1 MEASGAHRLSDR
13 YTDLSDRFRSLWT
26 FYQFLGGVFKHLGDD
41 DFPYSY
47 DFQGLYRQL
56 QELVPRISREDSVEL
71 EHELDHIDRELGRIR
86 VELAKIER
94 EFAPSTLRRFFD
106 HLKRQDEK
114 ILYALVKF
122 YLQSP
127 DALDADT
134 LDKLDILLTRL
145 SEAPLDDGR
154 VLLRDRTELE
164 SAFERLAG
172 FAGIQ
177 SPPMRE
183 LRPTLDRVRALRD
196 DLEGIDDFQTMVD
209 SRLYDRFR
217 ELKRDL
223 GPSILHPA
231 LLLEVVATN
240 ISAKNRFKTLYQEE
254 EVRILEDTN
263 RVFEIERYLEKNPDL
278 AHDELRRQIDRF
290 RASRER
296 FDSRRR
302 DDNVKKEDIVDLRTA
317 MHAVLETFDPSRSA
331 VSARWSG
338 SQPEPLV
345 QEIRRPV
352 DESTSPAPEA
362 PAPSAAPDDPPPAP
376 VEAPSSPDVAPE
388 SERPA
393 TTSLVDLLPTDPLLN
408 ETLHKIVF
416 ALELVVWD
424 RDPEQAV
431 QASEIH
437 RLQLEPWEVDS
448 YRVLVQDT
456 VPSGSLEWH
465 LHLFFL
471 TSAALRVRMQEE
483 SAEIDRLRSAGRS
496 DRLIELLERSSQSL
510 ERAREVERRFD
521 WFVDDMLYRGA
532 TSRLEQVFRSRFR
545 FLQAYSTLWLGHQ
558 DQGGLTPL

>member
-1 MEASGAHRLSDR
+1 MEAPGAHPLSDR

-26 FYQFLGGVFKHLGDD
+26 FYQFLGGVFKHRGNGE
-41 DFPYSY
+41 FPYSY

-56 QELVPRISREDSVEL
+56 QELVPRISRDDAGDL
-71 EHELDHIDRELGRIR
+71 EHELDHVDRELGRIR
-86 VELAKIER
+86 IELAKIER
-94 EFAPSTLRRFFD
+94 DFAPSILRRFFD

-127 DALDADT
+127 ETLDPDT

-164 SAFERLAG
+164 SAFERLAD
-172 FAGIQ
+172 FAGLER
-177 SPPMRE
+177 PPARE
-183 LRPTLDRVRALRD
+183 LRPTVDTVRSLRE
-196 DLEGIDDFQTMVD
+196 DLEQIDDFQRLVD
-209 SRLYDRFR
+209 SKLYDRFR

-223 GPSILHPA
+223 GAAILNPIV
-231 LLLEVVATN
+231 LLEVVATN
-240 ISAKNRFKTLYQEE
+240 ISAKNRFKSLYQDE

-263 RVFEIERYLEKNPDL
+263 RVFEIERYIDKNPDL
-278 AHDELRRQIDRF
+278 AHDELRRQIERF
-290 RASRER
+290 RASREK

-302 DDNVKKEDIVDLRTA
+302 DDNVKREDILELREA
-317 MHAVLETFDPSRSA
+317 MHAVLETFDPSRAA
-331 VSARWSG
+331 VASARG
-338 SQPEPLV
+338 TAGDPEPLV
-345 QEIRRPV
+345 REIRGPV
-352 DESTSPAPEA
+352 DESTSPAPDA
-362 PAPSAAPDDPPPAP
+362 PAKAAEPPPPQATPPAAPEPADEP
-376 VEAPSSPDVAPE
+376 ARPS
-388 SERPA
+388 
-393 TTSLVDLLPTDPLLN
+393 TTSIVDLLPADPLLN

-431 QASEIH
+431 QSSEIH

-448 YRVLVQDT
+448 YRVLVQES
-456 VPSGSLEWH
+456 VPSGTLEWH

-483 SAEIDRLRSAGRS
+483 SGEIERLRSTGRS
-496 DRLIELLERSSQSL
+496 DRLVEMLERSSQSL

-532 TSRLEQVFRSRFR
+532 TSRLEEVFRSRFR
-545 FLQAYSTLWLGHQ
+545 FLHAYSTLWLGHQ
-558 DQGGLTPL
+558 DQGGITPL

>member
-1 MEASGAHRLSDR
+1 MDASGAHPLSDR

-26 FYQFLGGVFKHLGDD
+26 FYQFLGGVFKHRGNGE
-41 DFPYSY
+41 FPYSY

-56 QELVPRISREDSVEL
+56 QELVPRISRDDPGEL
-71 EHELDHIDRELGRIR
+71 EHELDHIERELGRIR
-86 VELAKIER
+86 IELARIEQD
-94 EFAPSTLRRFFD
+94 FAPSTLRRFFD

-122 YLQSP
+122 YLQNP
-127 DALDADT
+127 EALDPDT

-164 SAFERLAG
+164 SAFERLAE
-172 FAGIQ
+172 FAGLE
-177 SPPMRE
+177 SPPARE
-183 LRPTLDRVRALRD
+183 LRPTVDAVRSLRE
-196 DLEGIDDFQTMVD
+196 DLERIDDFQRLVD
-209 SRLYDRFR
+209 SKLYDRFR
-217 ELKRDL
+217 ELKRAL
-223 GPSILHPA
+223 GASVLSPMV
-231 LLLEVVATN
+231 LLEVVATN
-240 ISAKNRFKTLYQEE
+240 ISAKNRFKSLYQEE

-263 RVFEIERYLEKNPDL
+263 RVFEIERYIDKNPDL
-278 AHDELRRQIDRF
+278 AHDELRRQIERF
-290 RASRER
+290 RASREK

-302 DDNVKKEDIVDLRTA
+302 DDNLKKEDILELREA

-331 VSARWSG
+331 VSARG
-338 SQPEPLV
+338 GGDPEPLV
-345 QEIRRPV
+345 REIRGPV

-362 PAPSAAPDDPPPAP
+362 PEKAAGPAP
-376 VEAPSSPDVAPE
+376 VEPPPE
-388 SERPA
+388 SPEEPAAPARPT
-393 TTSLVDLLPTDPLLN
+393 TTSIVDLLPADPLLN

-431 QASEIH
+431 QSTEIH

-448 YRVLVQDT
+448 YRVLVQES
-456 VPSGSLEWH
+456 VPSGTLEWH

-483 SAEIDRLRSAGRS
+483 AAEIERLRSAGHS
-496 DRLIELLERSSQSL
+496 DRLVALLERSSQSL

-532 TSRLEQVFRSRFR
+532 TARLEEVFRSRFR
-545 FLQAYSTLWLGHQ
+545 FLHAYSTLWLDHQ
-558 DQGGLTPL
+558 DQGGITPL